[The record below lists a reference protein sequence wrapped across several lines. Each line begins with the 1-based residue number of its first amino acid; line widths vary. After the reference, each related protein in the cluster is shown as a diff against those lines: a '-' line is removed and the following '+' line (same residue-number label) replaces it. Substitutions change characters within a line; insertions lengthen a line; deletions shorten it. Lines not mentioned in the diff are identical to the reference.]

1 MFHKRKKSCSL
12 VQMIERPPHLLLST
26 WRCHEIE
33 MPSPA
38 IFQARTTYTEE
49 LAAFRCTPSMCE
61 LTGMDE
67 HTCFP
72 VRARTNAHLVKD
84 MPACLYIRIHICL
97 YIYVNIYTY
106 THIHL
111 YTHTG
116 VRVYMCINKCIYVRI
131 CKHIY

>member
-61 LTGMDE
+61 LTGMYE

-84 MPACLYIRIHICL
+84 MPACLYIRIHTCL
-97 YIYVNIYTY
+97 YMSIYIHIHTYIYIHTRACVRIYVY
-106 THIHL
+106 
-111 YTHTG
+111 
-116 VRVYMCINKCIYVRI
+116 K
-131 CKHIY
+131 